1 MKVSNASNA
10 FKFICKSLLLSDDGE
25 THFYDKEWKT
35 KQKKYFSETRK
46 IKIKYTLVKFRY

>member
-10 FKFICKSLLLSDDGE
+10 FKFNCKSLLLSDDGE

-35 KQKKYFSETRK
+35 KQNKTNTFRK
-46 IKIKYTLVKFRY
+46 LTK